1 MVKLN
6 RIYTRTGDDGS
17 TGLVAGVRVSKA
29 SLRVEA
35 YGTIDEA
42 NAAIGLAVVA
52 AEREGAPEA
61 GSNMAGALAGVL
73 RSLQHD
79 LFDAGA
85 DLGTPIAEGEKE
97 GFALRLT
104 PKHTTRLEQLIDQW
118 NADLAPLT
126 SFVLPGGTETAACLH
141 LARTIVRRAER
152 LIVALCEAE
161 RAATS
166 EEVLRYCN
174 RLSDLLFVLARAAN
188 DGGKG
193 DVLWTPGINRDDKNS
208 Q

>member
-6 RIYTRTGDDGS
+6 RIYTRTGDDGT

-29 SLRVEA
+29 SIRVEA

-52 AEREGAPEA
+52 VERQGAASA
-61 GSNMAGALAGVL
+61 GHTKNLAALL

-85 DLGTPIAEGEKE
+85 DLATPIADTEKP
-97 GFALRLT
+97 GTALRLI
-104 PKHTTRLEQLIDQW
+104 PKQTTRLEQLIDHW

-126 SFVLPGGTETAACLH
+126 SFVLPGGSEPAAHLH

-152 LIVALCEAE
+152 IIVTLRDVEPSQ
-161 RAATS
+161 TS

-193 DVLWTPGINRDDKNS
+193 DVLWTPGINRDDDENS
-208 Q
+208 E